1 MASTLKPFSA
11 QFGLKHFQLIALLV
25 LATIALVAAL
35 HVASPILIPITM
47 AWLLSALLAPVIR
60 YGQRYAIPPTLSA
73 LVLMGLLVY
82 GVVLIFLLLIEPAEQ
97 WLQDIPEVV
106 RGFRE
111 KMSEFSGPLSNLQA
125 VTEEVRQLYILGDGD
140 KMTPVEVKVEREST
154 LGSFLLANLPT
165 LLAGLTIVVF
175 LTYFL
180 LAAGDRFLRKAT
192 QLGADI
198 GSKRRIVRIAH
209 RIRQDISRYLATITV
224 INITLGICVAL
235 AMKVLGVPNALL
247 WGIMATCFNFAPYVG
262 AVVMAGILTLV
273 GIATFPTIPQAL
285 LVPGIY
291 MALSVTEG
299 HMITPLVIGRR
310 LAVTPTA
317 VFISVVAWG
326 WLWGVAGAL
335 MAVPLLASFKIVCEN
350 VPQLMPI
357 SRLLDNQS
365 PKTKRSQR
373 FLRAR

>member
-1 MASTLKPFSA
+1 MFKPFSSHV
-11 QFGLKHFQLIALLV
+11 GLPHFQLIALLV

-60 YGQRYAIPPTLSA
+60 YGQRYGIPPTLSA

-97 WLQDIPEVV
+97 WLQNIPDVV

-111 KMSEFSGPLSNLQA
+111 KLSEFSGPLSNLQA

-154 LGSFLLANLPT
+154 LGSFVLANLPT

-192 QLGADI
+192 QLGANL
-198 GSKRRIVRIAH
+198 GSRRRIVRIAY

-224 INITLGICVAL
+224 INITLGACVAL
-235 AMKVLGVPNALL
+235 AMKLLGVENALL

-273 GIATFPTIPQAL
+273 GLATFPSIPQAL
-285 LVPGIY
+285 LVPGVY

-299 HMITPLVIGRR
+299 HMITPMVIGRR

-357 SRLLDNQS
+357 SRLLDNSS
-365 PKTKRSQR
+365 PKRQRR